1 VKNLRIAGWMLV
13 ALAVGAP
20 AQVST
25 NQKIGVIDMQSAMLA
40 TKDGQKAAAD
50 LRAKYAPK
58 QQEFQQRQ
66 SQLQQK
72 QDQLRRTENT
82 ISEEAKAKLA
92 ADIDSLERNLQRDTQ
107 DAEQD
112 MNQDQQR
119 IVQDLSG
126 KMMKIVTRYAQD
138 HQFQLVFDVAG
149 QPTNIYFASNTI
161 DITRDIIGLYD
172 QENPGSATTS
182 KSTTGTSAPAPAR
195 TTPPAG
201 AMRPVPTPGATHTG
215 PPAAASGAGPK

>member
-1 VKNLRIAGWMLV
+1 VKNVRIAAWMAF
-13 ALAVGAP
+13 ALAAGAN
-20 AQVST
+20 AQVTT
-25 NQKIGVIDMQSAMLA
+25 NQKIGVIDMQSAMVA

-72 QDQLRRTENT
+72 QDQFRRTANT

-92 ADIDSLERNLQRDTQ
+92 ADIDLLERNLQRDTQ

-119 IVQDLSG
+119 IVQQLSG
-126 KMMKIVTRYAQD
+126 KMMKVVAKYAQD

-161 DITRDIIGLYD
+161 DITRDVIGLYD
-172 QENPGSATTS
+172 QEGPSSA
-182 KSTTGTSAPAPAR
+182 GTSSTGPPSTHTAPGATHPASGATR
-195 TTPPAG
+195 TTPPA
-201 AMRPVPTPGATHTG
+201 AANATG
-215 PPAAASGAGPK
+215 PK

>member
-1 VKNLRIAGWMLV
+1 MKNLQIAGWMLV
-13 ALAVGAP
+13 ALAAGAS
-20 AQVST
+20 AQIST
-25 NQKIGVIDMQSAMLA
+25 NQKIGVIDMQSAMVA
-40 TKDGQKAAAD
+40 TKDGQKSAAD

-72 QDQLRRTENT
+72 QDQFRRTENT
-82 ISEEAKAKLA
+82 MSEDAKAKLS
-92 ADIDSLERNLQRDTQ
+92 ADIDSLQRNLQRDTQ

-119 IVQDLSG
+119 IVQELSG
-126 KMMKIVTRYAQD
+126 KMMKVVSKYAQD

-161 DITRDIIGLYD
+161 DITREIISLYD
-172 QENPGSATTS
+172 QENPVSATTS
-182 KSTTGTSAPAPAR
+182 TSAPAPAR
-195 TTPPAG
+195 TTPP
-201 AMRPVPTPGATHTG
+201 PGATRPGLMPGGSHST
-215 PPAAASGAGPK
+215 PPAAASGTGPK